1 MNGITIDRTGAI
13 FTFMRPNRRPV
24 QCFVGAKEAAAIDLD
39 KLREAGWRVVDAR
52 GKTPAEAVR
61 GAGR

>member
-1 MNGITIDRTGAI
+1 MNGVTIDHTGAI
-13 FTFMRPNRRPV
+13 FTFMRRNRRPV
-24 QCFVGAKEAAAIDLD
+24 QRFIGAKEAATINLD
-39 KLREAGWRVVDAR
+39 ELRKRGWRVVDAR